1 MLRIT
6 TEENVGFVLSLA
18 GSLSDQ
24 GSVCPLLM
32 WPAAEVSNANS

>member
-6 TEENVGFVLSLA
+6 TEENVGFVLFLA

-24 GSVCPLLM
+24 GSVCPLFM
-32 WPAAEVSNANS
+32 WSAPKVSDAIS

>member
-24 GSVCPLLM
+24 GSACPLLYV
-32 WPAAEVSNANS
+32 VSI

>member
-24 GSVCPLLM
+24 GSVCPLFM
-32 WPAAEVSNANS
+32 WSAPEVSNAIS